1 MYYSNSV
8 VLQKRDT
15 MFSSCVVVYFTR
27 LTSFVGNLFSN
38 MSRFVS
44 RFPHFQLNCFPP
56 CDMKYVHWVI
66 SIDLSS
72 FGLPFTSK
80 PLIQHPN
87 RYLLLTSLIKQKHI
101 PFPEHTTKTFSYKGC
116 LFACLFRRGKIKRKE
131 NECLLCFPE
140 KVLHCSYPLYWSLTW
155 SVVYQKVAN
164 FPNILVFYHKYV
176 RECGELQLA
185 KVSAI
190 CQQMSFFLWF
200 LYSAVKRKHQ
210 LGRQG

>member
-101 PFPEHTTKTFSYKGC
+101 PFPEHTTKNVFLQGLS
-116 LFACLFRRGKIKRKE
+116 F
-131 NECLLCFPE
+131 CLLISEKQNKKEGKWMSSLFSRESFALFISSLLEFNMICSISKSRKFP
-140 KVLHCSYPLYWSLTW
+140 
-155 SVVYQKVAN
+155 
-164 FPNILVFYHKYV
+164 
-176 RECGELQLA
+176 
-185 KVSAI
+185 
-190 CQQMSFFLWF
+190 
-200 LYSAVKRKHQ
+200 
-210 LGRQG
+210 